1 MLASVVRLTVRL
13 TPNQGQLDE
22 FRSIAQAMTEATQAE
37 PGALGYE
44 WFTGA
49 NGQFHLLETYVDAGA
64 VLAHF
69 LGPVVQ
75 QMVPR
80 LQASARSMG
89 LRCMAIPVRKL
100 ERWWPDSARKSSP
113 TGRASIADPGRLY
126 CFSRSMVSYSC
137 RAIPARICAGVQP
150 ARVFS
155 QA

>member
-80 LQASARSMG
+80 LASVCSVDG
-89 LRCMAIPVRKL
+89 FEVY
-100 ERWWPDSARKSSP
+100 
-113 TGRASIADPGRLY
+113 GDPGPEVGA
-126 CFSRSMVSYSC
+126 MV
-137 RAIPARICAGVQP
+137 AGFGAQILTYWQGLD
-150 ARVFS
+150 R
-155 QA
+155 